1 MLTRGIVLKFNR
13 IFLNDNNIAESIM
26 RKNLINAKLT
36 DFEIQRNKLIFKSTL
51 QDRAVL
57 WPD

>member
-13 IFLNDNNIAESIM
+13 IFLNDNNIADGIM